1 MMNTEQVVELL
12 EEYLYDLEA
21 DAGTLDRDTE
31 YDCGYADALKYHIYT
46 LKTRI
51 DKIKE
56 ENHIEVPRPLQLSDI
71 AEIY

>member
-12 EEYLYDLEA
+12 EEYVYDLEA
-21 DAGTLDRDTE
+21 ELGTLERDVE
-31 YDCGYADALKYHIYT
+31 YDRGYGDAIRYSVSALKN
-46 LKTRI
+46 RI